1 MSLTQHLSTAHS
13 RLLLEFGDFKDD
25 AALAQ
30 QLEDFL
36 NYVIYNKM
44 SSSNPFDEILTQE
57 IADQL
62 KQNTSLINLF
72 KQGSSKT
79 VGKKGEK
86 AFAQAILEIV
96 NLIQPEI
103 LQHTMQT
110 NLKKAII
117 GQMSATVLA
126 QTITD
131 KEAKEL
137 EQQLNSKKSIRKYSS
152 WNARSGKIDVDTSYV
167 EIIGEPSPLA
177 EQLLNITASVKNY
190 SSFKVHLENVDRKK
204 AYLAIVSEAY
214 PDYNKEELEGLW
226 QKYQIDHIGNDAVVE
241 QHLQHLINLYALTG
255 YGQAYINKAK
265 GVIER
270 KYARFLMMN
279 NRSSQEI
286 KIQST
291 KKIVLDE
298 LMGNGASGFGSRFS
312 QSKQKYDITYTVK

>member
-1 MSLTQHLSTAHS
+1 MSLTAHLQQAHNH
-13 RLLLEFGDFKDD
+13 LLSEFGDYEKDS
-25 AALAQ
+25 ALAQ

-36 NYVIYNKM
+36 NYVVYDKIPP
-44 SSSNPFDEILTQE
+44 SNSFDEILTKD

-62 KQNTSLINLF
+62 KQNTSLVNLF

-96 NLIQPEI
+96 KLIQPDI

-131 KEAKEL
+131 EEANQL
-137 EQQLNSKKSIRKYSS
+137 EQQLNSKKSIRKYSL
-152 WNARSGKIDVDTSYV
+152 WAARSGKIDVDTSYV
-167 EIIGEPSPLA
+167 EITGEPTPLA
-177 EQLLNITASVKNY
+177 KQLLNITASVKNY
-190 SSFKVHLENVDRKK
+190 SSFKIHLENVNRKK

-214 PDYNKEELEGLW
+214 PNYNKNELEGLW
-226 QKYQIDHIGNDAVVE
+226 QKYQVDHIGNDAAVE
-241 QHLQHLINLYALTG
+241 EHLQHLINLYALTG

-265 GVIER
+265 GAIER

-279 NRSSQEI
+279 NRSANEI
-286 KIQST
+286 RIQST

-298 LMGNGASGFGSRFS
+298 LMNGSSGFGSRFS
-312 QSKQKYDITYTVK
+312 QSKQKYEVTYHVK